1 MLDGGASVFE
11 ADALEQT
18 ALFYAA
24 WYRHLDVC
32 SLLLDRRANVNQPNK
47 LKNTPLH
54 SAVWSG
60 NLSVVKLLVERGA
73 DVILKNDF
81 GQTASDVA
89 RSRGY
94 KEMADWLDSRA
105 ESKER

>member
-1 MLDGGASVFE
+1 M
-11 ADALEQT
+11 
-18 ALFYAA
+18 
-24 WYRHLDVC
+24 
-32 SLLLDRRANVNQPNK
+32 NQPNK
-47 LKNTPLH
+47 RKNTPLH

-60 NLSVVKLLVERGA
+60 NLSVIKLLVERGA
-73 DVILKNDF
+73 DIRLKNVD

-89 RSRGY
+89 WSMGY